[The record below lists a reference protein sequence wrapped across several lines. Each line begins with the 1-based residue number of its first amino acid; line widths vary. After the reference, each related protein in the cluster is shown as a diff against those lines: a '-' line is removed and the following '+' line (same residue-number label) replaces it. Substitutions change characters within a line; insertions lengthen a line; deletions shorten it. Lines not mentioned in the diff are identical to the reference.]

1 MEMLTAKTP
10 EMVRKEIWTHLLAYN
25 LLRSVMDQASPL
37 IDYDRARL
45 SLQGARQHF
54 IQTLALLAT
63 TTKTVRQ
70 RLYAHLLQEIAA
82 DLLPQRPNRH
92 EPRVV
97 KRRPKPFPRMRQP
110 RSVLK
115 AKLAA

>member
-1 MEMLTAKTP
+1 LYQ
-10 EMVRKEIWTHLLAYN
+10 HLLKA
-25 LLRSVMDQASPL
+25 V
-37 IDYDRARL
+37 
-45 SLQGARQHF
+45 
-54 IQTLALLAT
+54 
-63 TTKTVRQ
+63 
-70 RLYAHLLQEIAA
+70 AA
-82 DLLPQRPNRH
+82 DLLPDRPNRR

>member
-1 MEMLTAKTP
+1 
-10 EMVRKEIWTHLLAYN
+10 MVRKEIWSHLLAYN
-25 LLRSVMDQASPL
+25 LLRSVMEQASPL
-37 IDYDRARL
+37 IDYDRTHF

-54 IQTLALLAT
+54 NQTLALLAT
-63 TTKTVRQ
+63 TTKVVRQ
-70 RLYAHLLQEIAA
+70 RLYANLLQDIAA
-82 DLLPQRPNRH
+82 DQLPQRPNRH

-110 RSVLK
+110 RAILK